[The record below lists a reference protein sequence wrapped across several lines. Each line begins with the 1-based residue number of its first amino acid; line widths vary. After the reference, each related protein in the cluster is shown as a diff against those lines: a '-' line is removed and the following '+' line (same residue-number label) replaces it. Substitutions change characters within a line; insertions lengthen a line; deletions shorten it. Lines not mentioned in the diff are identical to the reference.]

1 MHAARKRESFMA
13 GFVGADVAE
22 LRAFAKLVDTASRQL
37 DDTAIGLTAT
47 LTGTPW
53 LGPDGSEFTSRW
65 NSQHKP
71 VLTRASGSL
80 QGLVAILVKN
90 ADDQQAT
97 SSDAGGG
104 TGGAHGSG
112 GEGAGGHSG
121 ELGGKSVDDLS
132 DMSADKLRDLAE
144 KYSKDPDAAHAWW
157 ESLTPAE
164 QARLIKDAP
173 ELVGGLDGVPALDRV
188 DANANIAGDQIDA
201 NDARIK
207 EIERQLEDPWRYALS
222 SISGANDTQA
232 LRDELKDL
240 KNENGYLQKAV
251 DGDVQLYTYD
261 KDADRLVEMIGNPET
276 ATQQMTWIP
285 GTATTMESFYGNA
298 KIGYGNDIQ
307 ALSSSLSDRVPGTL
321 VFVTK
326 DGYYPQWDPAHPP
339 SDTSIAMD
347 LGRTM
352 AQFQTGLDAS
362 GLPPLPTTAV
372 GHSAGLAI
380 LTASEQAGAR
390 YDSVVSLSGI
400 GMDDG
405 WKPQSGTSYYDY
417 TTGGDMILA
426 ARGLHASIPDIDISG
441 PIFAPKVHITEV
453 EMGFPLTP
461 SAENGFSVL
470 DSGIGVTKPDLLDPL
485 AGWHLVEESKDNH
498 SLVASGRTSD
508 EVKDG
513 LTNLLLGKRPAG
525 S

>member
-1 MHAARKRESFMA
+1 MA

-104 TGGAHGSG
+104 AGGAHGSG
-112 GEGAGGHSG
+112 GERAGGHSG

-157 ESLTPAE
+157 ESLTPTE

-240 KNENGYLQKAV
+240 KSENKYLQEAV

-261 KDADRLVEMIGNPET
+261 KDADRIVEMIGNPET
-276 ATQQMTWIP
+276 ATQQLTWIP
-285 GTATTMESFYGNA
+285 GTATTMESFYGHGVQGLSETLA
-298 KIGYGNDIQ
+298 KQ
-307 ALSSSLSDRVPGTL
+307 VPGT
-321 VFVTK
+321 VAFVMK
-326 DGYYPQWDPAHPP
+326 DGTYPQWNLSHPP
-339 SDTSIAMD
+339 SDTSLARD
-347 LGRTM
+347 LGETQ
-352 AQFQTGLDAS
+352 AQFQAGLAAS
-362 GLPPLPTTAV
+362 GFDSMPNTAV

-380 LTASEQAGAR
+380 LTASETAGAH
-390 YDSVVSLSGI
+390 YSNVVSLSGI
-400 GMDDG
+400 GMAEG
-405 WKPQSGTSYYDY
+405 WTPDKGTGYYDY
-417 TTGGDMILA
+417 TSEGDAILA
-426 ARGLHASIPDIDISG
+426 ARGVSGILPTGIDFDGSILNPS
-441 PIFAPKVHITEV
+441 ITITGERA
-453 EMGFPLTP
+453 GFPLTP

-470 DSGIGVTKPDLLDPL
+470 DSGIGLTLNPFDPL
-485 AGWHLVEESKDNH
+485 PLQSIDNH
-498 SLVASGRTSD
+498 SEIASKDTSQ
-508 EVKDG
+508 EVRDG
-513 LTNLLLGKRPAG
+513 IMDLLGGVRPAG

>member
-1 MHAARKRESFMA
+1 MA

-104 TGGAHGSG
+104 AGGAHGSG
-112 GEGAGGHSG
+112 GERAGGHSG

-207 EIERQLEDPWRYALS
+207 EIERELADPSSIALS
-222 SISGANDTQA
+222 SISAANDTQA
-232 LRDELKDL
+232 LLNELKAL
-240 KNENGYLQKAV
+240 QSENKYLQEAV

-261 KDADRLVEMIGNPET
+261 KDADRIVEMIGNPET
-276 ATQQMTWIP
+276 ATQQLTWIP
-285 GTATTMESFYGNA
+285 GTATTMESFYGH
-298 KIGYGNDIQ
+298 GVQG
-307 ALSSSLSDRVPGTL
+307 LSEVLAGRVPDT
-321 VFVTK
+321 VAFVMK
-326 DGYYPQWDPAHPP
+326 DGTYPQWDLARPP
-339 SDTSIAMD
+339 SDTSLAGD
-347 LGRTM
+347 LGATQ
-352 AQFQTGLDAS
+352 AQFQSGLEAS
-362 GLPPLPTTAV
+362 GFASMPNTAV

-380 LTASEQAGAR
+380 LTASETAGAH
-390 YDSVVSLSGI
+390 YTNVVSLSGI
-400 GMDDG
+400 GMAGG
-405 WKPQSGTSYYDY
+405 WEPDKGTGYYDY
-417 TTGGDMILA
+417 TSGGDAILPV
-426 ARGLHASIPDIDISG
+426 RGVNGLLPSDIDFGGSILDPS
-441 PIFAPKVHITEV
+441 VSITFERA
-453 EMGFPLTP
+453 GFPLTP
-461 SAENGFSVL
+461 SEENGFSVL
-470 DSGIGVTKPDLLDPL
+470 DSGIDYAIPPL
-485 AGWHLVEESKDNH
+485 FGLFPVPSLVMESVDHH
-498 SLVASGRTSD
+498 SLIASSDTSA
-508 EVKDG
+508 EVRNG
-513 LTNLLLGKRPAG
+513 LINLLTGKRPTG